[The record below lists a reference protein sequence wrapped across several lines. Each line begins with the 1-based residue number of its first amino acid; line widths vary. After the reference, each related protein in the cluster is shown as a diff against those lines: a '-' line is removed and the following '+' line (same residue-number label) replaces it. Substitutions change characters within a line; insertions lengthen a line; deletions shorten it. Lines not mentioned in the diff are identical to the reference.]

1 MLDKYGQEQELTS
14 LQLSKILTIIEEPE
28 KTCLR
33 CLEGG
38 FFSIGRQFLN
48 LKQIEGFFYLF
59 KMEGGEGVFS
69 EKHSTL

>member
-1 MLDKYGQEQELTS
+1 MAKNRNSPHCSFQKFS
-14 LQLSKILTIIEEPE
+14 QLLRNQK